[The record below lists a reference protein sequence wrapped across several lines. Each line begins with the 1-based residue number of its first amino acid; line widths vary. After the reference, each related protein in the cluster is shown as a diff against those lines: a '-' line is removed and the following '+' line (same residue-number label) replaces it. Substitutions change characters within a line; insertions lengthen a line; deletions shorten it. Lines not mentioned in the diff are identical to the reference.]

1 MFMTK
6 DVIQVKIRG
15 ILPVNNGEAVF
26 LGNDQKVFVIQ
37 IERTMG
43 EIIKMFIQSK
53 AKQRPLTHDLMAHC
67 LQGFG
72 ITVDRVIITEL
83 KGTTYYA
90 RMILQQRN
98 ELGRKIVELDARP
111 SDCLALATA
120 QRRPIFVYS
129 DLFNEVE
136 DMRHILDEIK
146 KSSNDDETT

>member
-1 MFMTK
+1 MTK

-53 AKQRPLTHDLMAHC
+53 TKQRPLTHDLMEHC
-67 LQGFG
+67 FQGFG

-120 QRRPIFVYS
+120 QRRPIFVSS

-146 KSSNDDETT
+146 KSSNNDETT

>member
-1 MFMTK
+1 MTK

-26 LGNDQKVFVIQ
+26 LGNKQKVFVIQ

-43 EIIKMFIQSK
+43 EIVKMFIQNK
-53 AKQRPLTHDLMAHC
+53 TKQRPLTHDLMIDC
-67 LQGFG
+67 FQGFG
-72 ITVDRVIITEL
+72 ITVDRIIITEL
-83 KGTTYYA
+83 RGTTYYA

-120 QRRPIFVYS
+120 QKRPIFVS
-129 DLFNEVE
+129 RELFNEVE
-136 DMRHILDEIK
+136 DMSHILDEIK

>member
-1 MFMTK
+1 M
-6 DVIQVKIRG
+6 KIRG

-26 LGNDQKVFVIQ
+26 LGNKQKVFVIQ

-43 EIIKMFIQSK
+43 EIIKMFIQNK
-53 AKQRPLTHDLMAHC
+53 TKQRPLTHDLVTHC
-67 LQGFG
+67 FQGFG

-83 KGTTYYA
+83 RGTTYYA

-120 QRRPIFVYS
+120 QKRPIFVS
-129 DLFNEVE
+129 SGLFNEVE
-136 DMRHILDEIK
+136 DMSHILDEIK

>member
-1 MFMTK
+1 MTK

-26 LGNDQKVFVIQ
+26 LGNKQKVFVIQ

-43 EIIKMFIQSK
+43 ETIKMFIQKK
-53 AKQRPLTHDLMAHC
+53 AKPRPLTHDLMTHC

-72 ITVDRVIITEL
+72 ITVDRIIITEL
-83 KGTTYYA
+83 RGTTYYA

-120 QRRPIFVYS
+120 QKRPIFVS
-129 DLFNEVE
+129 SELFNEVE
-136 DMRHILDEIK
+136 DMSHILDEIK
-146 KSSNDDETT
+146 KSSSDDETP

>member
-1 MFMTK
+1 MTK

-26 LGNDQKVFVIQ
+26 LGNKQKVFVIQ

-43 EIIKMFIQSK
+43 EIIKMFIQNK
-53 AKQRPLTHDLMAHC
+53 AKQRPLTHDLVTHC
-67 LQGFG
+67 FQGFG

-83 KGTTYYA
+83 RGTTYYA

-120 QRRPIFVYS
+120 QKRPIFVS
-129 DLFNEVE
+129 SELFNEVE
-136 DMRHILDEIK
+136 DMSHILDEIK
-146 KSSNDDETT
+146 KSGNDDETT